1 MTITNDPIN
10 DSDLQAPSVKLRA
23 NVAPRINLA
32 FQVNS
37 IPAIGEIEIANGTER
52 DFSDV
57 LISISSEPPF
67 LKPTTF
73 RLDRLNAGGVRSISP
88 VEADLDPAFLN
99 RLTEA
104 ADGEIHIS
112 ATAGEESLATAT
124 IPCRALAPNEWTGLS
139 TPPELVAAF
148 VRPNDPAVEV
158 ILRNAAE
165 KLRLHG
171 RNSALD
177 GYSGNRK
184 GRSWEV
190 AEAIWAA
197 LVDAK
202 IVYAF
207 PPASFEQDGQ
217 KIRLPGA
224 ILERKLGTCLDL
236 TLLYAAC
243 LEQAGLNP
251 LVGFSTG
258 HAYCGL
264 WLTQEAFS
272 SCVVDEAETV
282 RKRLQLQEMILIE
295 TTLLTNHPPLK
306 FRAAVDKAASYANED
321 EPRRFEL
328 VVDIAQARQRR
339 IRPLGV
345 EHDGAQD
352 ALPVTAEAGGSVG
365 LDEPPTF
372 VEEAVRAAEPE
383 QPLDR
388 VEQWKRKLLDLSLRN
403 RLLNFKSGKSA
414 VDLSCPDAGAL
425 EDRLASGKEIKILAR
440 ADVMSG
446 DDPRDAEVYQL
457 RAGED
462 AARQHAL
469 EALGRGDV
477 LTALS
482 DDDLQDRLTE
492 IHHAARSSLEESGA
506 NSLHLAMG
514 FLSWSPAGKDQRC
527 RAPLLLVPV
536 RLERR
541 TIRSGFRLVRHD
553 DDARINPTLL
563 QMLRQDFGLEMP
575 EFERDLPQDASGLDV
590 AQIWRIARLH
600 IKDMKGFELTE
611 EVTLS
616 NFSFAKYLMWKD
628 LVDRAELLKR
638 NPVVRHLID
647 TPKDTYG
654 DPRDMPEE
662 RALDREIH
670 PKDLFMPL
678 LADSSQTA
686 AVVAASREKDFVL
699 FGPPG
704 TGKSQTIANMIAQ
717 LLGDGRSVLFVS
729 QKTTAL
735 EVVRK
740 RLNDIG
746 LGSFCLEVHSAKA
759 QKTAVLAQLKTAW
772 ESRSADAAREWDAA
786 TEDLKALRDRLNEV
800 VVALHRRH
808 GNGLSVHRALGRV
821 IAQRD
826 FAPKV
831 KLPFPSPDQHDE
843 AEMRALRDLCRSL
856 RTAVQALGTTPAA
869 HPLKEIGHAD
879 WSPVWRG
886 ELETACAAFR
896 KAVADLSN
904 AGAVLAKHF
913 GTHETG
919 DPHRLYAMIVFAALA
934 FKPEARDAATL
945 AGKDM
950 RALKPAFEAWR
961 RDRAAF
967 DAAQA
972 RLANRYRDAVFSLDF
987 GRLMQDWRDA
997 IAASF
1002 LTRSGRKKRVWEA
1015 LAPFTDG
1022 APPEDLGAE
1031 IVGLM
1036 EVKEGRAKA
1045 MRHDATLGA
1054 LGPIWQGLE
1063 TDPARVE
1070 AAFAWLGQISEAA
1083 ASLATP
1089 QRDKAGWLALLAALI
1104 LDRPDFMREGG
1115 RFATDAGKTLTAYK
1129 TFQAARKELV
1139 RLAHLSDDYFGLP
1152 RSGHWLRDAASL
1164 AEIWAANAPKSQ
1176 RWCDWLRHAA
1186 AARAR
1191 GLAPLTDALTAGEI
1205 EASDIETAF
1214 EVAYARW
1221 WVEQTVHRDAL
1232 LRGFVSD
1239 QHEDAIARFIELDHK
1254 VSQLARHVVAARLS
1268 GAVPARNAFGQDP
1281 EFGVLSREI
1290 EKRARH
1296 MPLRSLFSKLPNA
1309 LTALTPCVMMSPL
1322 SVAQFLPADSQ
1333 PFDVVIF
1340 DEASQIPVWDAIGA
1354 IARGRQV
1361 VVAGDPKQL
1370 PPTSFFDRAGN
1381 ATEDASEVE
1390 DLESILDEC
1399 LAANIP
1405 SKRLAWH
1412 YRSRHESLI
1421 AFSNQNYYD
1430 GALVTF
1436 PSPVTEDRAVR
1447 FEHVPDGIYERGSG
1461 RVNREEARAVVAD
1474 VVRRLSDPA
1483 FAAGGSSLGIVTFN
1497 GEQQRLIENLLD
1509 KERREKPELER
1520 FFSENEW
1527 HEPVFVKNLENVQ
1540 GDERDVIL
1548 FSIAYGPDQA
1558 GKVSVQ
1564 ISTLNKEGGT
1574 RRLNVAITRARSE
1587 LVVFATL
1594 RPDQIDLSRTKATGI
1609 RDFKHFLE
1617 YAERGPRALAAAS
1630 EALGE
1635 TESPFED
1642 AVKKALE
1649 AKGWQVHPQVGVSG
1663 FRIDLGVVHPDA
1675 PGRYL
1680 AGVECDGATY
1690 HRSAT
1695 ARDRDRLRE
1704 GVLRNLGW
1712 RIVRVWSTDWWVDP
1726 DSAFTNLHA
1735 RLSEHLEADRLA
1747 EEAKSQDAPAPVDAA
1762 PAPVEAVL
1770 ALISETSDEG
1780 APSLPAQAASADEPD
1795 LVGAKEDAP
1804 PQSALYAARAEGDQL
1819 AFPIADGGGYRAADL
1834 AAAGF
1839 APDRDGFYETWYR
1852 PTLRK
1857 MVAHVIEAEGPVFD
1871 DVLVRRIARAHG
1883 FDRAAGRIRETVL
1896 DVVERRFPRSTEE
1909 GRKIYWPENAD
1920 KTQLPRFR
1928 AGSTELRDHTDIP
1941 LAELA
1946 ALADRFLADGA
1957 KPEEAA
1963 FMMARHLGIGR
1974 LREAARERFLAAAQH
1989 AARFQGELSD

>member
-1 MTITNDPIN
+1 MMIGPSIDDT
-10 DSDLQAPSVKLRA
+10 DLPAPSVKLRA
-23 NVAPRINLA
+23 NVAPHINLA

-37 IPAIGEIEIANGTER
+37 IPAVGEIEIANETDG

-57 LISISSEPPF
+57 AISITSEPAF
-67 LKPTTF
+67 LKPKAL
-73 RLDRLNAGGVRSISP
+73 RLDRLRAGDTRSISP
-88 VEADLDPAFLN
+88 VDVDLDPAFLN

-104 ADGEIHIS
+104 ADGEIRIS
-112 ATAGEESLATAT
+112 VRAGDESLAAIT
-124 IPCRALAPNEWTGLS
+124 IPCRALAPTEWTGLS

-177 GYSGNRK
+177 GYAGNRK

-202 IVYAF
+202 IVYAL
-207 PPASFEQDGQ
+207 PPSSFEQDGQ
-217 KIRLPGA
+217 KIRMPGA

-251 LVGFSTG
+251 IVGFVTG
-258 HAYCGL
+258 HAFCGL
-264 WLTQEAFS
+264 WLTPDAFS

-306 FRAAVDKAASYANED
+306 FRTAVDKAASYANED

-345 EHDGAQD
+345 ELDGQQD
-352 ALPVTAEAGGSVG
+352 ALPVTAEAGESVG
-365 LDEPPTF
+365 LDEPPSF
-372 VEEAVRAAEPE
+372 MEEAAKPAEPD

-414 VDLSCPDAGAL
+414 VDLFCPDAGAL
-425 EDRLASGKEIKILAR
+425 EDRLASGDTIKILAT

-457 RAGED
+457 KAGED

-469 EALGRGDV
+469 EALLRGEV

-482 DDDLQDRLTE
+482 DDELQDRLTE

-506 NSLHLAMG
+506 NSLHLAIG

-563 QMLRQDFGLEMP
+563 QMLRQDFGLDMP
-575 EFERDLPQDASGLDV
+575 EFERDLPSDASGLDV
-590 AQIWRIARLH
+590 AQIWRIARQQ

-638 NPVVRHLID
+638 NAVVRHLID

-686 AVVAASREKDFVL
+686 AVVAASRAKDFVL

-772 ESRSADAAREWDAA
+772 ESRAADAANEWDAA
-786 TEDLKALRDRLNEV
+786 TGDLKALRDKLNEV
-800 VVALHRRH
+800 VLALHRRH
-808 GNGLSVHRALGRV
+808 GNGLSVHKALGRV
-821 IAQRD
+821 IAHRD
-826 FAPKV
+826 FAPKL
-831 KLPFPSPDQHDE
+831 KLSFASPDQHDQ
-843 AEMRALRDLCRSL
+843 AAMRALRDLCRSL
-856 RTAVQALGTTPAA
+856 RTAVQALGTAPAN

-886 ELETACAAFR
+886 ELEAACGAFR
-896 KAVADLSN
+896 KSVVDLSS

-913 GTHETG
+913 GTSETE
-919 DPHRLYAMIVFAALA
+919 DPHRLYSMIVLAALA
-934 FKPEARDAATL
+934 FKPEAQDAAALT
-945 AGKDM
+945 GRDI
-950 RALKPAFEAWR
+950 RALKPVFEAWR
-961 RDRAAF
+961 KDRAAC
-967 DAAQA
+967 DAARA
-972 RLANRYRDAVFSLDF
+972 RLANRYRDAVFSLDL

-997 IAASF
+997 LAASF
-1002 LTRSGRKKRVWEA
+1002 LTRNGRKKRVWDA
-1015 LAPFTDG
+1015 LAPFTNGDS
-1022 APPEDLGAE
+1022 PEDVGAE

-1036 EVKEGRAKA
+1036 ELKEARAKA

-1054 LGPIWQGLE
+1054 LGAIWQGLE

-1070 AAFAWLGQISEAA
+1070 AAFAWLAQVTDAA
-1083 ASLATP
+1083 ASLANTE
-1089 QRDKAGWLALLAALI
+1089 RDKAGWLACIAALI

-1129 TFQAARKELV
+1129 AFQAVRKELV
-1139 RLAHLSDDYFGLP
+1139 HLAHLSDDYFGLP
-1152 RSGHWLRDAASL
+1152 RSAHWLREAASL
-1164 AEIWAANAPKSQ
+1164 AETWEANAPKTQ

-1191 GLAPLTDALTAGEI
+1191 GLAPLIDALTAGNI
-1205 EASDIETAF
+1205 VASDIDIAF

-1232 LRGFVSD
+1232 LRGFVSN

-1254 VSQLARHVVAARLS
+1254 VAQLARHVVVARLS

-1296 MPLRSLFSKLPNA
+1296 MPLRRLFSQLPNA

-1354 IARGRQV
+1354 IARGKQV

-1370 PPTSFFDRAGN
+1370 PPTSFFDRGSN

-1421 AFSNQNYYD
+1421 AFSNEKYYD
-1430 GALVTF
+1430 GSLVTF

-1447 FEHVPDGIYERGSG
+1447 FMHVPDGVYERGSG
-1461 RVNREEARAVVAD
+1461 RVNRQEAHAVVAD

-1483 FAAGGSSLGIVTFN
+1483 FAASGSSLGIVTFN
-1497 GEQQRLIENLLD
+1497 GEQQRLIETLLD

-1520 FFSENEW
+1520 FFGAEW
-1527 HEPVFVKNLENVQ
+1527 SEPVFVKNLENVQ

-1564 ISTLNKEGGT
+1564 ISTLNKDGGT

-1594 RPDQIDLSRTKATGI
+1594 RPDQIDLSRTKAAGI

-1617 YAERGPRALAAAS
+1617 YAERGPRALATAS
-1630 EALGE
+1630 EPLGD

-1649 AKGWQVHPQVGVSG
+1649 QKGWQVHPQVGVSG
-1663 FRIDLGVVHPDA
+1663 FRVDLGVVHPDA

-1712 RIVRVWSTDWWVDP
+1712 RILRVWSTDWWVDP
-1726 DSAFTNLHA
+1726 DSAFAHLNA
-1735 RLSEHLEADRLA
+1735 RLTEHLECDRTA
-1747 EEAKSQDAPAPVDAA
+1747 EMAKLQEIPIEAAA
-1762 PAPVEAVL
+1762 APVEAVL
-1770 ALISETSDEG
+1770 ALISDTPPDD
-1780 APSLPAQAASADEPD
+1780 APSPPESAVPAEEADAVE
-1795 LVGAKEDAP
+1795 AEEDAP
-1804 PQSALYAARAEGDQL
+1804 PQSTIYAGR
-1819 AFPIADGGGYRAADL
+1819 ADGEQLTFLVTDAAGYRAADL

-1857 MVAHVIEAEGPVFD
+1857 MVAHVIETEGPVFD

-1896 DVVERRFPRSTEE
+1896 DVIERRFPRSTED

-1920 KTQLPRFR
+1920 KSRLPRFR
-1928 AGSTELRDHTDIP
+1928 ASSAELRDHTDIP
-1941 LAELA
+1941 LPELA
-1946 ALADRFLADGA
+1946 ALAERFLAEGA
-1957 KPEEAA
+1957 KPDEAA
-1963 FMMARHLGIGR
+1963 IMLARHMGIGR
-1974 LREAARERFLAAAQH
+1974 LREAARERFLAAAHH
-1989 AARFQGELSD
+1989 AVRYQQELSD

>member
-1 MTITNDPIN
+1 MI
-10 DSDLQAPSVKLRA
+10 DSSDDDSAVAPSVKLKA
-23 NVAPRINLA
+23 NVAPRVNLA

-37 IPAIGEIEIANGTER
+37 IPAIGEIEIANQTGR

-57 LISISSEPPF
+57 AISIASDPPF
-67 LKPTTF
+67 LKPTVF
-73 RLDRLNAGGVRSISP
+73 RLDGLRAGSVRSISP
-88 VEADLDPAFLN
+88 VAVDLDPAFLN

-104 ADGEIHIS
+104 ADGLIHMT
-112 ATAGEESLATAT
+112 AQAGEEPLAAIE
-124 IPCRALAPNEWTGLS
+124 IPCRALAPTEWTGLS

-177 GYSGNRK
+177 GYAGNRK

-202 IVYAF
+202 IVYAL

-217 KIRLPGA
+217 KIRMPGA
-224 ILERKLGTCLDL
+224 IFERKLGTCLDL

-251 LVGFSTG
+251 LVGFATG

-264 WLTQEAFS
+264 WLTQDAFS
-272 SCVVDEAETV
+272 SCVVDEAETI

-306 FRAAVDKAASYANED
+306 FRTAVDKAESYANED
-321 EPRRFEL
+321 APRRFEL

-339 IRPLGV
+339 IRPLGI
-345 EHDGAQD
+345 ELDGQQPP
-352 ALPVTAEAGGSVG
+352 LPVTAEAGGSVG
-365 LDEPPTF
+365 LDEPPSF
-372 VEEAVRAAEPE
+372 MEEAARPAEPE
-383 QPLDR
+383 LPLDR

-414 VDLSCPDAGAL
+414 VDLFCPDASAL
-425 EDRLASGKEIKILAR
+425 EDKLASGDRIKILAK

-446 DDPRDAEVYQL
+446 DDPRDAEVHQS

-469 EALGRGDV
+469 EALGRGEI

-482 DDDLQDRLTE
+482 DDELQDRLTE

-506 NSLHLAMG
+506 NSLHLAIG
-514 FLSWSPAGKDQRC
+514 FFSWLPSGKDQRC

-536 RLERR
+536 RLERH

-563 QMLRQDFGLEMP
+563 QMLRQDFGLVMP
-575 EFERDLPQDASGLDV
+575 EFERDLPMDASGLDV
-590 AQIWRIARLH
+590 AHIWRIARQH

-628 LVDRAELLKR
+628 LVDRADVLKR
-638 NPVVRHLID
+638 NAVVRHLID

-654 DPRDMPEE
+654 DPRDMPDE

-670 PKDLFMPL
+670 PRDLFMPL

-686 AVVAASREKDFVL
+686 AVVAASRAKDFVL

-759 QKTAVLAQLKTAW
+759 QKATVLAQLKTAW
-772 ESRSADAAREWDAA
+772 ESRAADAASEWE
-786 TEDLKALRDRLNEV
+786 TETANLKALRDRLNEV

-808 GNGLSVHRALGRV
+808 GNGQSVHKALGRV

-826 FAPKV
+826 FAPKL
-831 KLPFPSPDQHDE
+831 KLSFPSPDQHDE
-843 AEMRALRDLCRSL
+843 ADMRALRNLCRSL
-856 RTAVQALGTTPAA
+856 RTAVQALGSAPAN
-869 HPLKEIGHAD
+869 HPLKEIGHEA

-886 ELETACAAFR
+886 ELEAACAAFR
-896 KAVADLSN
+896 KAVVDLSI
-904 AGAVLAKHF
+904 AGAVLAKNF
-913 GTHETG
+913 GTADTG
-919 DPHRLYAMIVFAALA
+919 DPHRLYSMIVLAALA
-934 FKPEARDAATL
+934 FKPEAQDAAAL
-945 AGKDM
+945 IGKDI
-950 RALKPAFEAWR
+950 RALKPVFEAWR
-961 RDRAAF
+961 TDRAAV

-972 RLANRYRDAVFSLDF
+972 RLANRYRDAVFSLDL

-997 IAASF
+997 VAAF
-1002 LTRSGRKKRVWEA
+1002 YPVRNGRKKRVWDA
-1015 LAPFTDG
+1015 FAPLTDG
-1022 APPEDLGAE
+1022 DTPADVGAE

-1036 EVKEGRAKA
+1036 EVREARTRA
-1045 MRHDATLGA
+1045 MRHDATLAA
-1054 LGPIWQGLE
+1054 LGPMWQGLE

-1070 AAFAWLGQISEAA
+1070 AAFAWLGQVTDAA
-1083 ASLATP
+1083 ASLADAE
-1089 QRDKAGWLALLAALI
+1089 RDKAGWLAFLAALI

-1115 RFATDAGKTLTAYK
+1115 PFATAAGKTLTAYK
-1129 TFQAARKELV
+1129 AFQAARKELV
-1139 RLAHLSDDYFGLP
+1139 RLAQLSDDYFGLP
-1152 RSGHWLRDAASL
+1152 RSNRWLRDAANL
-1164 AEIWAANAPKSQ
+1164 AEVWETNSPKSQ

-1191 GLAPLTDALTAGEI
+1191 GLSPLIDALDAGI
-1205 EASDIETAF
+1205 IGASDIEAAF
-1214 EVAYARW
+1214 EAAYARW

-1239 QHEDAIARFIELDHK
+1239 QHEDAIARFVELDRK
-1254 VSQLARHVVAARLS
+1254 VAQLARHVVAARLS

-1296 MPLRSLFSKLPNA
+1296 MPLRRLFSQLPNA

-1333 PFDVVIF
+1333 PFDIVIF

-1354 IARGRQV
+1354 IARGKQV

-1370 PPTSFFDRAGN
+1370 PPTSFFDRGGI

-1421 AFSNQNYYD
+1421 SFSNEKYYD
-1430 GALVTF
+1430 GSLVTF

-1447 FEHVPDGIYERGSG
+1447 FMHVPDGVYERGSG
-1461 RVNREEARAVVAD
+1461 RVNRAEARAVVGD
-1474 VVRRLSDPA
+1474 VVRRLGDPA
-1483 FAAGGSSLGIVTFN
+1483 FAAAGSSLGIVTFN
-1497 GEQQRLIENLLD
+1497 GEQQRLIETLLD
-1509 KERREKPELER
+1509 QERRAKPELER
-1520 FFSENEW
+1520 FFGTEW
-1527 HEPVFVKNLENVQ
+1527 AEPVFVKNLENVQ

-1564 ISTLNKEGGT
+1564 ISTLNKDGGT

-1587 LVVFATL
+1587 LVVFSTL
-1594 RPDQIDLSRTKATGI
+1594 RPDQIDLSRTKAAGI

-1630 EALGE
+1630 EPLGD

-1649 AKGWQVHPQVGVSG
+1649 EKGWQVHPQVGVSG
-1663 FRIDLGVVHPDA
+1663 FRVDLGVVHPDA

-1712 RIVRVWSTDWWVDP
+1712 RILRVWSTDWWVDP
-1726 DSAFTNLHA
+1726 DSAFAHLHA
-1735 RLSEHLEADRLA
+1735 RLSEHLEDDRTA
-1747 EEAKSQDAPAPVDAA
+1747 EAASSREEAP
-1762 PAPVEAVL
+1762 PVEAVL
-1770 ALISETSDEG
+1770 ALLPDIPQDA
-1780 APSLPAQAASADEPD
+1780 APSLPESAASPDEFD
-1795 LVGAKEDAP
+1795 AVEAEDAP
-1804 PQSALYAARAEGDQL
+1804 PQSAIHAARADGEQL
-1819 AFPIADGGGYRAADL
+1819 TFLAADAGGYRAADL

-1839 APDRDGFYETWYR
+1839 APDRDGFYEPWYR

-1896 DVVERRFPRSTEE
+1896 DAVEPRFPRSTEE
-1909 GRKIYWPENAD
+1909 GRKIFWPENSD
-1920 KTQLPRFR
+1920 TSQLPRFR
-1928 AGSTELRDHTDIP
+1928 EGSTELRDHSDIP

-1946 ALADRFLADGA
+1946 ALAERFMATGA

-1963 FMMARHLGIGR
+1963 FMMARHMGLAR
-1974 LREAARERFLAAAQH
+1974 LREAARERFLAAAERT
-1989 AARFQGELSD
+1989 ARFQRELSD